1 MVSQTPA
8 EQILSRADRSRVE
21 ARALYAKTYDRDV
34 NDPANEEELERVLRA
49 HKFGRDDDLVAV
61 PARLLLAFVLK
72 PRGRGKGRG
81 RPKQERLAKRWNA
94 LVVRVASGDWAERV
108 ASGEDSKRA
117 KHAAAIKA
125 ARSIFGHNL
134 AVSTIELRMRL
145 RKTTK

>member
-8 EQILSRADRSRVE
+8 EQILSCAYSSRVE
-21 ARALYAKTYDRDV
+21 ARALYAETFDRDV

-61 PARLLLAFVLK
+61 PARLLLAFVLR

-81 RPKQERLAKRWNA
+81 RPEQERLPKRWNK
-94 LVVRVASGDWAERV
+94 LVVRVASDDWAERV

-117 KHAAAIKA
+117 KHAAAVKA
-125 ARSIFGHNL
+125 YRRTYGHTL

-145 RKTTK
+145 RKKIK